1 MSYVE
6 SPTLAESFESAQ
18 SEIRPR
24 FKQCMLSAVLNA
36 HAWLEVKAACDAFDA
51 ANPSALVPRREAT
64 RLVTYS
70 QAGSGAFLLRVPD
83 VTVQGSIVSSTD
95 YRTVIQRRLGLYIS
109 CLADVLDERCRRGI
123 HATQHDRLGD
133 AAINATNATA
143 RHNAGLQA
151 VYTALRCSTAAQ
163 SAVKLGDKGDG
174 SPASKAES
182 ARRHAWLNDGHIPD
196 IYEIGPPHT
205 IWEFKCYTPFHLT
218 AALGN
223 GSQRHG
229 GAASTSDGHSFAFG
243 NTEELLRGQVLGLA
257 ARGEAD
263 ERPLDRRTGVGRID
277 AKPGDY
283 ADAIRKGTTVHLLVT
298 ESSGALSR
306 CTMRML
312 RALAKRAGM
321 PEGHDSTV
329 YGAGRASPKSF
340 LRHHLSAISSAIVC
354 ADALAIHAR
363 AATYAFAL
371 TLGALQ
377 F

>member
-1 MSYVE
+1 M
-6 SPTLAESFESAQ
+6 Q
-18 SEIRPR
+18 I
-24 FKQCMLSAVLNA
+24 
-36 HAWLEVKAACDAFDA
+36 
-51 ANPSALVPRREAT
+51 VPVHGNR
-64 RLVTYS
+64 
-70 QAGSGAFLLRVPD
+70 GLRV
-83 VTVQGSIVSSTD
+83 
-95 YRTVIQRRLGLYIS
+95 RRLRI
-109 CLADVLDERCRRGI
+109 CAR
-123 HATQHDRLGD
+123 HARNLGPSNQNQSQVGEDDGD

-340 LRHHLSAISSAIVC
+340 LGWGVIF
-354 ADALAIHAR
+354 
-363 AATYAFAL
+363 YPF
-371 TLGALQ
+371 LGS
-377 F
+377 FSI